1 MKKIVDFKNGTE
13 GIELLG
19 EIAEYA
25 EIFCTNKEVKEI
37 LSDFR
42 ENNQDMIKY
51 IKLARIACKDYISET
66 ANLIAY
72 FNGVKINELEIDAFE
87 IVKLIISVF
96 KEIGAEITPIFFS
109 LIPKTDE
116 TSSGSAS
123 ENTTV

>member
-25 EIFCTNKEVKEI
+25 EILCTNEEVKEI

-66 ANLIAY
+66 ANLIAC

-87 IVKLIISVF
+87 IVKQIISVF